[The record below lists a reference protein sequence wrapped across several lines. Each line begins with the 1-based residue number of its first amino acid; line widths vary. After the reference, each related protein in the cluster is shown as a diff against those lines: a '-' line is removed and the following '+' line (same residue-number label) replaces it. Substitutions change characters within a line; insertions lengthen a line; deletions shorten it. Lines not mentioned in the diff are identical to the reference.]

1 MKEFKTIKDFF
12 SNAELIPE
20 VVALDVAIRIQDWML
35 SNGKEDD
42 EYIQNQLRFAS
53 MFLEK

>member
-12 SNAELIPE
+12 SNAGLIPE
-20 VVALDVAIRIQDWML
+20 IVALDVAIRIQDWML
-35 SNGKEDD
+35 SNGKEED

>member
-1 MKEFKTIKDFF
+1 MKEFKTVKDFF

-20 VVALDVAIRIQDWML
+20 IVAIDVASRINDWMQ
-35 SNGKEDD
+35 SKGKEED
-42 EYIQNQLRFAS
+42 EYIQKQLRFAS

>member
-1 MKEFKTIKDFF
+1 MKEFKTVKDFF

-20 VVALDVAIRIQDWML
+20 IVAIDVASRINDWMQ
-35 SNGKEDD
+35 SNGKEED
-42 EYIQNQLRFAS
+42 EYIQKQLRFAS